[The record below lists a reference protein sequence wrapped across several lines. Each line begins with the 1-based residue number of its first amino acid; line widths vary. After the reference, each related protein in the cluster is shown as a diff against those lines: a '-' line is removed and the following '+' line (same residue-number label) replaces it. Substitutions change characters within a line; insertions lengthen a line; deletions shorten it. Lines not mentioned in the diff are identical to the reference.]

1 MKRIGYT
8 LTETLVA
15 MAVIAVVAVICAP
28 LVNSFRPDEYK
39 AKFLSIYDA
48 IVESTTIMATNRRL
62 YPIEEEIHINAPLLN
77 TNDVTLDDGKTYGG
91 LNKYCK
97 LLAMAM
103 GNGEEDNCSED
114 NFSAF
119 LNTYRDKLKEE
130 ISFTSSNGVDFY
142 VGTNIVKE
150 NYNDN
155 IVSFQINV
163 LFDVDGVGTGK
174 DCFFTKNA
182 CTHPDRFAITIAA
195 NGNVEIADAKGRIHI
210 KKRNSLRLNK
220 SKDEYDDI
228 DDIDDINSQ
237 DEFDVTNSLRT
248 LKSIRDL
255 Y

>member
-62 YPIEEEIHINAPLLN
+62 YPIEEETHIYAPLLN

-119 LNTYRDKLKEE
+119 LNTYRDKLDEE

-142 VGTNIVKE
+142 VGTNIIKE
-150 NYNDN
+150 NDN

-163 LFDVDGVGTGK
+163 LFDVDGVGNGK
-174 DCFFTKNA
+174 KCFFTKNT

-228 DDIDDINSQ
+228 DDINSQ
-237 DEFDVTNSLRT
+237 DEFDASNSLKS
-248 LKSIRDL
+248 LLSIRNL
-255 Y
+255 YK

>member
-48 IVESTTIMATNRRL
+48 IVESTITMASNRTL
-62 YPIEEEIHINAPLLN
+62 YPIEEETHIYAPLLN
-77 TNDVTLDDGKTYGG
+77 TNDVFLDDRKTYGG

-103 GNGEEDNCSED
+103 GNGEEDKCSDEGFYLIRKNLD
-114 NFSAF
+114 NAF
-119 LNTYRDKLKEE
+119 NN
-130 ISFTSSNGVDFY
+130 ISFRTPNGVDFF
-142 VGTNIVKE
+142 VGTHFDQLANT
-150 NYNDN
+150 
-155 IVSFQINV
+155 FQINV
-163 LFDVDGVGTGK
+163 LFDVDGVENGK
-174 DCFFTKNA
+174 DCFFTKNT

-228 DDIDDINSQ
+228 DSA
-237 DEFDVTNSLRT
+237 DEFNIHNSLRR
-248 LKSIRDL
+248 INMID
-255 Y
+255 